1 MSTPVANPG
10 LQKAAILMVLLG
22 EEAASHIY
30 RNLPE
35 NDVQRLT
42 RRIAELEHFKPET
55 AIAVLE
61 EYHQLSLT
69 QSYLAEG
76 GPDYA
81 QKLLV
86 KSFGEAGAQRLLDQV
101 TSTMEQ
107 NAVHLESLQEA
118 DPQQLAKFLEVE
130 HPQTIALI
138 LAHLNARQA
147 STLLLRLPED
157 VRAETIKRLAQL
169 RQFSPEVAQKVAL
182 ALNKHLESVGEQS
195 RRAYAGFKGAA
206 DLLNQIEPIKS
217 KSILEIIEKDDPKM
231 ALAIRNLM
239 FTFEDLLGVPEAGI
253 RELLGQLDKKTLA
266 LALRGATEELKN
278 LIFKSMS
285 SRAVD
290 MLKEDMEVLG
300 AVRAKDVNQAQH
312 EIVEVARRLE
322 AEGKL
327 VSERRIAG
335 GVCRLARPSG
345 SSSPEPS
352 PCSPMP
358 MLAGFR
364 AARPIP
370 ASRARTKA
378 AVSRRRPSSRGAK
391 ARNSNCA
398 PNSTRRSPNIAP
410 RSAALFRSS
419 PLERQNYY
427 RRIEGE
433 VVELALAIARKILH
447 REVQIDPH
455 ALAGIVRVTLEKLDT
470 GHQGQSASSPQGSDR
485 LAALLCLPD

>member
-1 MSTPVANPG
+1 MATPISTLG

-22 EEAASHIY
+22 EESASHIY

-35 NDVQRLT
+35 GDVERLT

-55 AIAVLE
+55 AMSVLE
-61 EYHQLSLT
+61 EYYQLSLT
-69 QSYLAEG
+69 QGYLAEG

-86 KSFGEAGAQRLLDQV
+86 KAFGEAGAQRLLDQA
-101 TSTMEQ
+101 SRTMEQ
-107 NAVHLESLQEA
+107 SAVQLESLQEA

-147 STLLLRLPED
+147 SALLLRLPEA
-157 VRAETIKRLAQL
+157 VRAETVKRLAQL

-182 ALNKHLESVGEQS
+182 SLNKHLESLGEQS

-206 DLLNQIEPIKS
+206 DLLNQLEPVSS
-217 KSILEIIEKDDPKM
+217 KGILETIEKDDPTM

-253 RELLGQLDKKTLA
+253 RELLGQLDKKALA
-266 LALRGATEELKN
+266 LSLRGATEELKN

-300 AVRAKDVNQAQH
+300 PVRSKDVNQAQR

-327 VSERRIAG
+327 V
-335 GVCRLARPSG
+335 L
-345 SSSPEPS
+345 
-352 PCSPMP
+352 
-358 MLAGFR
+358 
-364 AARPIP
+364 
-370 ASRARTKA
+370 
-378 AVSRRRPSSRGAK
+378 
-391 ARNSNCA
+391 
-398 PNSTRRSPNIAP
+398 
-410 RSAALFRSS
+410 SAESQ
-419 PLERQNYY
+419 EEY
-427 RRIEGE
+427 
-433 VVELALAIARKILH
+433 VV
-447 REVQIDPH
+447 
-455 ALAGIVRVTLEKLDT
+455 
-470 GHQGQSASSPQGSDR
+470 
-485 LAALLCLPD
+485 

>member
-1 MSTPVANPG
+1 MAPSISSLG

-22 EEAASHIY
+22 EESASHIY

-35 NDVQRLT
+35 GDVERLT

-55 AIAVLE
+55 AMSVLE
-61 EYHQLSLT
+61 EYYQLTLT
-69 QSYLAEG
+69 QGYLAEG

-86 KSFGEAGAQRLLDQV
+86 KAFGEAGAQRLLDQA
-101 TSTMEQ
+101 SRTMEQ
-107 NAVHLESLQEA
+107 SAVQLESLQEA

-147 STLLLRLPED
+147 SALLLRLPEEI
-157 VRAETIKRLAQL
+157 RAETVKRLAQL

-182 ALNKHLESVGEQS
+182 SLNKHLESLGEQS

-206 DLLNQIEPIKS
+206 DLLNQIEPVSS
-217 KSILEIIEKDDPKM
+217 KGILETIEKEDPTM

-239 FTFEDLLGVPEAGI
+239 FTFEDLLGVPETGI

-266 LALRGATEELKN
+266 LSLRGASEELKN

-300 AVRAKDVNQAQH
+300 PVRSKDVNQAQR

-327 VSERRIAG
+327 V
-335 GVCRLARPSG
+335 L
-345 SSSPEPS
+345 
-352 PCSPMP
+352 
-358 MLAGFR
+358 
-364 AARPIP
+364 
-370 ASRARTKA
+370 
-378 AVSRRRPSSRGAK
+378 
-391 ARNSNCA
+391 
-398 PNSTRRSPNIAP
+398 
-410 RSAALFRSS
+410 SAESQ
-419 PLERQNYY
+419 EEY
-427 RRIEGE
+427 
-433 VVELALAIARKILH
+433 VV
-447 REVQIDPH
+447 
-455 ALAGIVRVTLEKLDT
+455 
-470 GHQGQSASSPQGSDR
+470 
-485 LAALLCLPD
+485 